1 MLNTDLIV
9 IQDAFI
15 GLLHMKRSCCEEVF
29 PCRNQEITEWI
40 RGLKMKNEFYKETS
54 VERFEVTGTIV

>member
-9 IQDAFI
+9 TQDAFI

-29 PCRNQEITEWI
+29 TCRNLEITEGM
-40 RGLKMKNEFYKETS
+40 RGLKNEFC
-54 VERFEVTGTIV
+54 